1 MLLIVD
7 NYRVY
12 LGHEDNWSTNRRN
25 DTYGNNRYSKK
36 TNQEYAFKIT
46 NTTDGKKELP
56 PESLS
61 RGERPVNA
69 QLMGKS
75 SGKLLVYLQPSTK
88 NQEERDYRSDLSH
101 DDLARSINFAA
112 PKIISESA
120 GGVAA

>member
-1 MLLIVD
+1 MHVTTSGVSAARQVLKDAEV
-7 NYRVY
+7 
-12 LGHEDNWSTNRRN
+12 GEHRN
-25 DTYGNNRYSKK
+25 SRASRYSKK